1 MVYADYGLSEHV
13 LDVGLPQNGEYLA
26 AVGGVIE
33 VGAGK
38 EVVDDVL
45 HLVVDEHL
53 SVCHG
58 WTSRQ
63 TQGYG
68 VRGMVERRTGIV
80 GCRGYYVLHE

>member
-1 MVYADYGLSEHV
+1 MAFADYGLSEHV

-45 HLVVDEHL
+45 HLVVAEYL
-53 SVCHG
+53 AVCHG
-58 WTSRQ
+58 CTSRQ
-63 TQGYG
+63 T
-68 VRGMVERRTGIV
+68 
-80 GCRGYYVLHE
+80 

>member
-45 HLVVDEHL
+45 HLVVAEHL

-58 WTSRQ
+58 CTSRQ
-63 TQGYG
+63 
-68 VRGMVERRTGIV
+68 V
-80 GCRGYYVLHE
+80 GS

>member
-1 MVYADYGLSEHV
+1 MAFADYGLSEHA
-13 LDVGLPQNGEYLA
+13 LYFGLLQNGEYLA

-45 HLVVDEHL
+45 HLVVAKYL

-58 WTSRQ
+58 CTSRKA
-63 TQGYG
+63 
-68 VRGMVERRTGIV
+68 
-80 GCRGYYVLHE
+80 